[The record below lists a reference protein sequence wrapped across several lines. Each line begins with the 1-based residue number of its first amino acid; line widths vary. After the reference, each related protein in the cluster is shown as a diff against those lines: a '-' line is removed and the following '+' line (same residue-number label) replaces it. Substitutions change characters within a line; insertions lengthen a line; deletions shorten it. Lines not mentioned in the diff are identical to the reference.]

1 MRPCHYFCGKIRK
14 YTREKTVLKAKDLVL
29 KNVYSKSISTERWG
43 TDALYIEMKNKD
55 GLVEIYGQLVDLVG
69 IENTEKIYYT
79 LRGQQIVFPMRLYK
93 TEFISK
99 EVRRRYNGKNV
110 KELAN
115 EYGYTERYLRSFIKN
130 DGRKQ

>member
-1 MRPCHYFCGKIRK
+1 M
-14 YTREKTVLKAKDLVL
+14 LKAKDLVL
-29 KNVYSKSISTERWG
+29 KNVYSKGISTERWG
-43 TDALYIEMKNKD
+43 TNALYIEMKNKD

-93 TEFISK
+93 TEFISN
-99 EVRRRYNGKNV
+99 EVRRRYNGKNL

-130 DGRKQ
+130 EGRNE

>member
-1 MRPCHYFCGKIRK
+1 MCIVK
-14 YTREKTVLKAKDLVL
+14 VVQQ
-29 KNVYSKSISTERWG
+29 ERWG

-69 IENTEKIYYT
+69 LENTEKIYYT

-99 EVRRRYNGKNV
+99 EVRRRYNGKNL

-130 DGRKQ
+130 DGRKK

>member
-1 MRPCHYFCGKIRK
+1 MCSNFGLQVKFCP
-14 YTREKTVLKAKDLVL
+14 
-29 KNVYSKSISTERWG
+29 SSIFLLRSLLIY
-43 TDALYIEMKNKD
+43 DKMKNKD
-55 GLVEIYGQLVDLVG
+55 GLVEIYGQLVDLIG

-99 EVRRRYNGKNV
+99 EVRRRYNGKNL

-130 DGRKQ
+130 DGRNE

>member
-1 MRPCHYFCGKIRK
+1 MCIVKVFQQKGG
-14 YTREKTVLKAKDLVL
+14 E
-29 KNVYSKSISTERWG
+29 

-93 TEFISK
+93 RSLYLKKYEGDIT
-99 EVRRRYNGKNV
+99 VRILRNWQTNTDIQNG
-110 KELAN
+110 
-115 EYGYTERYLRSFIKN
+115 I
-130 DGRKQ
+130 

>member
-1 MRPCHYFCGKIRK
+1 M
-14 YTREKTVLKAKDLVL
+14 LKAKDLVL
-29 KNVYSKSISTERWG
+29 KNVYSKGSVVQQERWG
-43 TDALYIEMKNKD
+43 TDALYIELKNKD

-69 IENTEKIYYT
+69 LENTEKIYYT

-99 EVRRRYNGKNV
+99 EVRRRYNGKNL

-130 DGRKQ
+130 DGRKK